1 MKPLRKNLKQVHHNA
16 EVISISETGVYMKI
30 KDNITASLKLL
41 QKELKDIL
49 ENDTI
54 KVSQT
59 IQCII
64 KTIDKKNFQVICTV
78 QNDSK

>member
-1 MKPLRKNLKQVHHNA
+1 
-16 EVISISETGVYMKI
+16 MKI

-49 ENDTI
+49 ENESL
-54 KVSQT
+54 KVSHKSNVVSNLL
-59 IQCII
+59 I
-64 KTIDKKNFQVICTV
+64 KINQVICLL

>member
-1 MKPLRKNLKQVHHNA
+1 
-16 EVISISETGVYMKI
+16 MKI